1 MRFIYTL
8 LLGLIIFQAMI
19 IIVSPFFPST
29 TYESQTTNIS
39 ELEKYGNLSSSEEFL
54 EDTFRFSL
62 TDPSQS
68 GQAFGTA
75 AAIFL
80 VSLSAGVLS
89 RNLPIFLGIGGLV
102 SLLTGLWR
110 LTSSFLFSIT
120 NYPYVREL
128 FTLITIATGIVLV
141 ITIIETLTGQ
151 GRAP

>member
-1 MRFIYTL
+1 MRFIYTI

-29 TYESQTTNIS
+29 TYESQTANITS
-39 ELEKYGNLSSSEEFL
+39 ELEEYGNISSSSFL
-54 EDTFRFSL
+54 ERMF
-62 TDPSQS
+62 QKEG

-75 AAIFL
+75 GAIFGASL
-80 VSLSAGVLS
+80 VIGIFT
-89 RNLPIFLGIGGLV
+89 RNLPLFLGIGGLV

-120 NYPYVREL
+120 NYPYVKEL

>member
-29 TYESQTTNIS
+29 TYESQTANMS
-39 ELEKYGNLSSSEEFL
+39 ELEEYGDLSSSKFL
-54 EDTFRFSL
+54 EVMF
-62 TDPSQS
+62 QEGV
-68 GQAFGTA
+68 GQAFETA
-75 AAIFL
+75 GAVFGIALIGGIL
-80 VSLSAGVLS
+80 T
-89 RNLPIFLGIGGLV
+89 RNLPLFLGIGGLV